1 MKKCDLTV
9 VVPVYN
15 EEKNVDEF
23 YSRVEKVISELGI
36 SYEIIFALDPSTDET
51 ENILRSLAS
60 INKNI
65 KILVFS
71 RRFGQPAATMAG
83 LSYSKGESCVIIDC
97 DLQDPPE
104 LIKDLYLKF
113 VENKDLDV
121 IYAKRKN
128 RKGETIIKKIVSKF
142 GYFVINKFSDINI
155 PRDTGDFRIL
165 SKRVVDKL
173 IQHQEA
179 HAFLRGMVAHIGFK
193 QDFIEYERDE
203 RLYGK
208 SKYNR
213 FFGSLKIGLNG
224 IFGFTSKPL
233 IIMSIAGFFLSFFS
247 FLLGFWYLIQKIIGI
262 NLTPGLSTIVILM
275 TFFSGVQLLSLGL
288 VGEYISRIYDEIK
301 KRPLYVID
309 KKINFSETD

>member
-23 YSRVEKVISELGI
+23 YSRIEKVISELGI
-36 SYEIIFALDPSTDET
+36 SYEIIFALDPSTDAT

-60 INKNI
+60 TNKNI

-121 IYAKRKN
+121 IYAKRKK

-142 GYFVINKFSDINI
+142 GYFLINKFSDINI

-179 HAFLRGMVAHIGFK
+179 HAFLRGMVAYIGFK

-233 IIMSIAGFFLSFFS
+233 IIMSITGFFLSLFS
-247 FLLGFWYLIQKIIGI
+247 FLLGLWYLIQKIIGI
-262 NLTPGLSTIVILM
+262 NLTPGLSTIVILI
-275 TFFSGVQLLSLGL
+275 TFFSGVQLLSVGL

>member
-1 MKKCDLTV
+1 MLKLQCQ
-9 VVPVYN
+9 
-15 EEKNVDEF
+15 
-23 YSRVEKVISELGI
+23 
-36 SYEIIFALDPSTDET
+36 IIFH
-51 ENILRSLAS
+51 
-60 INKNI
+60 
-65 KILVFS
+65 
-71 RRFGQPAATMAG
+71 
-83 LSYSKGESCVIIDC
+83 
-97 DLQDPPE
+97 
-104 LIKDLYLKF
+104 KDLYLKF

-121 IYAKRKN
+121 IYAKRKS
-128 RKGETIIKKIVSKF
+128 RKGETIIKKIFSKF

-179 HAFLRGMVAHIGFK
+179 HAFLRGMVAYIGFK

-233 IIMSIAGFFLSFFS
+233 IIMSITGFFLSFFS
-247 FLLGFWYLIQKIIGI
+247 FLLGLLYLIQKIIGI
-262 NLTPGLSTIVILM
+262 NLTPGLSTIVILI

-301 KRPLYVID
+301 KRPLYIID

>member
-23 YSRVEKVISELGI
+23 YSRVEKVISELSI

-224 IFGFTSKPL
+224 IFSFTSKPL

-247 FLLGFWYLIQKIIGI
+247 FLLGLWYLIQKIIGI
-262 NLTPGLSTIVILM
+262 NLTPGLSTIVILI

>member
-1 MKKCDLTV
+1 MKKSDLTV

-23 YSRVEKVISELGI
+23 YSRVKKVISELGI
-36 SYEIIFALDPSTDET
+36 SYEIIFALDPSTDAT

-60 INKNI
+60 TNKNI

-83 LSYSKGESCVIIDC
+83 LSYSNSESCVIIDC

-121 IYAKRKN
+121 IYAKRKS
-128 RKGETIIKKIVSKF
+128 RKGETIIKKIFSKF

-179 HAFLRGMVAHIGFK
+179 HAFLRGMVAYIGFK

-233 IIMSIAGFFLSFFS
+233 IIMSITGFFLSFFS
-247 FLLGFWYLIQKIIGI
+247 FLLGLLYLIQKIIGI
-262 NLTPGLSTIVILM
+262 NLTPGLSTIVILI

-301 KRPLYVID
+301 KRPLYIID